1 LVSLRPLER
10 LAPTNTSDRVVNYKL
25 MMIRYSP
32 KKLRQLSSLLRGDV
46 YNILFFLRYC
56 DKVRIAGVLTKFFV
70 SVYRDVF
77 TKFGTSKRMFVS
89 ECHVGRADVAKQ
101 VWFLARGKLAW
112 RRSRRSN
119 LSISVVVV

>member
-1 LVSLRPLER
+1 M
-10 LAPTNTSDRVVNYKL
+10 ANYKL
-25 MMIRYSP
+25 MMIKYSP
-32 KKLRQLSSLLRGDV
+32 KKLRQLSRLLRGDV

-56 DKVRIAGVLTKFFV
+56 DKVKIAGVLTKFFV
-70 SVYRDVF
+70 SVYRDVH

-89 ECHVGRADVAKQ
+89 ECHVGRADVVKQ

-119 LSISVVVV
+119 LSVSVVVV